1 MVVSGI
7 TAAATAGL
15 IKPGPG
21 GPDDF
26 IEVDGLIEGFVKNTL
41 GPSINR
47 LDLGQ
52 KGTELLTDMAVKS
65 VEGGFESFLTAIV
78 ESDEAW
84 DNAGAFGFME
94 HLLSSTASGAWGG
107 AQGVLSGALSDELMD
122 KLKGKIPGLQAM
134 YDRLEAIEEAKANQ
148 PSFWGKMEYAFEE
161 FGLKYVT
168 GVTED
173 IVGKAFDPDFLQQV
187 ADGKVDEAAFAQ
199 ELFVDGKW
207 ETMFS
212 IVQDNV
218 QESLL
223 ADVRLREQRE
233 DLEEARR
240 RLGDT
245 QETDEL
251 RAARLALQN
260 ANHPEI
266 QALDDAR
273 DALENSSEQQNL
285 NTALTRLENLA
296 RANGLTLDDVLK
308 PDFLRTGLDGLVRES
323 GVDAHED
330 EDGNNP
336 LRDAILAHRLA
347 EKTLHESGPYT
358 AFNEANDAYEALDVV
373 KALRDSETENQSLQQ
388 RLVDLPD
395 RILAFEQHVN
405 GTDIHTRPLMARYA
419 TLRAI
424 SQTPTPHRCPY
435 RTPLWLHL
443 NQCRWHHPTV
453 GP

>member
-1 MVVSGI
+1 
-7 TAAATAGL
+7 
-15 IKPGPG
+15 
-21 GPDDF
+21 
-26 IEVDGLIEGFVKNTL
+26 
-41 GPSINR
+41 
-47 LDLGQ
+47 
-52 KGTELLTDMAVKS
+52 MAVKS
-65 VEGGFESFLTAIV
+65 VEGGFESFLNAIV

-84 DNAGAFGFME
+84 DNGGGAFGFME

-240 RLGDT
+240 PVGR
-245 QETDEL
+245 
-251 RAARLALQN
+251 R
-260 ANHPEI
+260 HP
-266 QALDDAR
+266 R
-273 DALENSSEQQNL
+273 N
-285 NTALTRLENLA
+285 R
-296 RANGLTLDDVLK
+296 
-308 PDFLRTGLDGLVRES
+308 
-323 GVDAHED
+323 
-330 EDGNNP
+330 
-336 LRDAILAHRLA
+336 
-347 EKTLHESGPYT
+347 
-358 AFNEANDAYEALDVV
+358 
-373 KALRDSETENQSLQQ
+373 
-388 RLVDLPD
+388 
-395 RILAFEQHVN
+395 
-405 GTDIHTRPLMARYA
+405 
-419 TLRAI
+419 
-424 SQTPTPHRCPY
+424 
-435 RTPLWLHL
+435 
-443 NQCRWHHPTV
+443 
-453 GP
+453 